1 MEMKTKEVK
10 SRLEEVEKEV
20 ENGMERAKEEVKKEV
35 KNEMKQI
42 EENSVNVVV
51 YGILGPKEEDRNK
64 RMKENQEKLEELVKE
79 IGVIVEGG
87 DGKTVSSWT
96 MDCRFRKAKDRELIY
111 KNARKLARS
120 DQWKK
125 VFIAPD
131 MTKKQRAEDKRQ
143 EMERKSDAEK

>member
-1 MEMKTKEVK
+1 MKGEMEKQYRAGRWIADSERPRPLVVK
-10 SRLEEVEKEV
+10 LAD
-20 ENGMERAKEEVKKEV
+20 N
-35 KNEMKQI
+35 
-42 EENSVNVVV
+42 
-51 YGILGPKEEDRNK
+51 
-64 RMKENQEKLEELVKE
+64 
-79 IGVIVEGG
+79 
-87 DGKTVSSWT
+87 
-96 MDCRFRKAKDRELIY
+96 KDRELIY